1 MTNPL
6 SWFLA
11 GKKGR
16 SQPDSEA
23 ALEQALTNQAGS
35 IRALPA
41 AAARFPIA
49 QGLFGRQALIGPRLQ
64 LAWQLFAFPYFQR
77 MRQDIITSLRSV
89 AQNPVQP
96 ETRVSPALLAEFEAS
111 AQALGVGAIGYTRLP
126 RQAIFQGKAVLFDRV
141 IVLTMEM
148 DAAKIAKAPSI
159 VTYRMVMKTYY
170 DLGRT
175 VNRLVD
181 FWRQHRFAAQA
192 GHPLNGVA
200 LYPLLGQQAGLGWCG
215 SHGLLVSPEFGSR
228 QRLAAIYVGIDNLPL
243 AQDNEHE
250 WIADLC
256 RRCGQ
261 CIRQCPSQA
270 IYQEPVCR
278 PAGLISHVDADR
290 CFPVF
295 ARQFGCSICVKVC
308 PFSRHPYERIKDAFS
323 RRSRRRDALT
333 SSSVRPGQIAAHGN
347 AGSDGLSIG
356 QRQNEMV

>member
-1 MTNPL
+1 MTNL
-6 SWFLA
+6 VNWLLA
-11 GKKGR
+11 GRKR
-16 SQPDSEA
+16 PERPNSEA
-23 ALEQALTNQAGS
+23 ALEQALYDKADS

-41 AAARFPIA
+41 AATRFPIA
-49 QGLFGRQALIGPRLQ
+49 PGLFGRQALIGLRMQ
-64 LAWQLFAFPYFQR
+64 LAWQLFGFPYFQR
-77 MRQDIITSLRSV
+77 MRRDIVTSFRSV

-96 ETRVSPALLAEFEAS
+96 ETRVSPALLAEFEAY

-126 RQAIFQGKAVLFDRV
+126 RQAIFQGKAALFDRV

-159 VTYRMVMKTYY
+159 ATYRMVMKTYY
-170 DLGRT
+170 DLGRA
-175 VNRLVD
+175 VNQLVD
-181 FWRQHRFAAQA
+181 FWRQHRVAAQA

-228 QRLAAIYVGIDNLPL
+228 QRLAAIYVRIDNLPL
-243 AQDNEHE
+243 ALGNEHE

-270 IYQEPVCR
+270 IYQEAIRR
-278 PAGLISHVDADR
+278 PAGLVSHVDAAR

-295 ARQFGCSICVKVC
+295 TRQFGCSICIKVC
-308 PFSRHPYERIKDAFS
+308 PFSRHSYERVKDAFC
-323 RRSRRRDALT
+323 RRSRRREALA
-333 SSSVRPGQIAAHGN
+333 SSGI
-347 AGSDGLSIG
+347 
-356 QRQNEMV
+356 